1 MIFVLFFSL
10 SYAKVQFKVIL
21 HNLSLNKT
29 KKNCFTTQ
37 NLFFGRCVKRKEV
50 SAKYNKWDTKYPKQK
65 LATCL
70 VKCKERELCSGAF

>member
-10 SYAKVQFKVIL
+10 SDAKVQFIVIVD
-21 HNLSLNKT
+21 NLTPKKT

-50 SAKYNKWDTKYPKQK
+50 ITKNKKWDTEYPTQK
-65 LATCL
+65 TRNLFG
-70 VKCKERELCSGAF
+70 KM